1 MNPTPRLRPDVAIVE
16 QVYRGEASFV
26 VKDLE
31 THKYFRFR
39 PVEVTVMRALDGVRT
54 CGEAAAALRAEGIG
68 VSEAAVESFAQK
80 LSRMGLIEKSL
91 TERTTMQVE
100 RLRAERKKRARPKL
114 FRGELMRMRW
124 SMGDPNAAIDR
135 WLPRLR
141 FMFTRTFLMISVTLF
156 ILNLVLVASNWPK
169 LSAGLAQLG
178 DFGSYGLGHLAAF
191 WCTIL
196 GIILI
201 HELGHSVTCKY
212 FGGEVH
218 EMGFMLIYFQPAFYA
233 NVNDAWTFPELRARL
248 WVTAAGPWIEG
259 VAATI
264 AGIVWWLADP
274 GTLLS
279 QAALLAFLFGGI
291 FSVMT
296 NANPLMPLDGY
307 FALSDWLEI
316 PNLRHRAFAHIDWI
330 IRRKL
335 LRLEMPMPAAS
346 ERERR
351 IFLLYGLAAIA
362 YLTGVL
368 AMVGLWV
375 AGWAGRAFGTVGV
388 AAAIGLILMLMRGQI
403 RSWAAAVMLS
413 IREHRHTLSS
423 KSFRFRAAA
432 VAIGLLLLITV
443 LPWDITVTGPF
454 TAAPARALAVV
465 APDSGYVARVLVRE
479 GTSVAAGAPLVRLR
493 DFDLERTAL
502 AQRRVVD
509 SLGALERRLRARV
522 QAGVSGSSAGE
533 LERHTRERAVAEAE
547 LAGSLER
554 IEALAL
560 RARHAGVVLTER
572 PELLAGQWV
581 EAGQTVITIGAPD
594 SVEVRIRLRGGGAT
608 RVEPGQGVR
617 LLSLGDVGHPVHG
630 TVASVSRAALG
641 DDAVEARVRLRA
653 QPAWRPGAS
662 GEAAVV
668 VRRSNVLGA
677 MWWGVRRRIRSDVL
691 L

>member
-1 MNPTPRLRPDVAIVE
+1 MNPTPKLRPDVVIVE

-54 CGEAAAALRAEGIG
+54 CGEAAAALREAGIG

-91 TERTTMQVE
+91 TERSTMQVE
-100 RLRAERKKRARPKL
+100 RLREERKKRARPKL

-124 SMGDPNAAIDR
+124 SMGDPDAAIDR

-141 FMFTRTFLMISVTLF
+141 FMFSRGFLLACIGLF
-156 ILNLVLVASNWPK
+156 LVNLLIVATNWPR

-178 DFGSYGLGHLAAF
+178 DFSAYGAGHLVAF
-191 WCTIL
+191 WCTL
-196 GIILI
+196 LVIILI
-201 HELGHSVTCKY
+201 HELGHTVTCKY

-218 EMGFMLIYFQPAFYA
+218 EMGFMLVYFQPAFYA

-274 GTLLS
+274 GTMLS
-279 QAALLAFLFGGI
+279 QVALLAFLFGGI
-291 FSVMT
+291 FSVLT

-330 IRRKL
+330 VRRRL
-335 LRLEMPMPAAS
+335 LRLEMPMPPAT

-362 YLTGVL
+362 YLTSVL
-368 AMVGLWV
+368 AMVGLFV
-375 AGWAGRAFGTVGV
+375 AGWAGRIFGPLGV
-388 AAAIGLILMLMRGQI
+388 AAVIGLILMLMRGQI

-413 IREHRHTLSS
+413 VREHRHTLTS
-423 KSFRFRAAA
+423 KPFRFRAAA
-432 VAIGLLLLITV
+432 TGLGVLLLVTV
-443 LPWDITVTGPF
+443 LPWDITVNGPF
-454 TAAPARALAVV
+454 VAAPARALAVV

-479 GTSVAAGAPLVRLR
+479 GTAVTAGAPLIRLR

-502 AQRRVVD
+502 AQRRAVD
-509 SLGALERRLRARV
+509 SLVLLERRARARA
-522 QAGVSGSSAGE
+522 QGGAAAAGAGE
-533 LERHTRERAVAEAE
+533 LERYASERAVAEAR
-547 LAGSLER
+547 LGGLTER
-554 IEALAL
+554 IDALAL

-581 EAGQTVITIGAPD
+581 EAGQAVLTVGAPD
-594 SVEVRIRLRGGGAT
+594 SVEVRIRLSGGGAT
-608 RVEPGQGVR
+608 RVEPGQRVR
-617 LLSLGDVGHPVHG
+617 LLSFGDVAHPVSAV
-630 TVASVSRAALG
+630 VASVSRAALG
-641 DDAVEARVRLRA
+641 SDDVEARVRLPA

-668 VRRSNVLGA
+668 VRRSNILGA
-677 MWWGVRRRIRSDVL
+677 MWWEVRRRVRSDVL

>member
-39 PVEVTVMRALDGVRT
+39 PVEVAVMRSLDGVRT
-54 CGEAAAALRAEGIG
+54 CGEAAAALRAAGIG
-68 VSEAAVESFAQK
+68 VSEAVVEGFAQK
-80 LSRMGLIEKSL
+80 LSRMGLIERSL
-91 TERTTMQVE
+91 TERSTMQVE
-100 RLRAERKKRARPKL
+100 RLRAERKKRARPRL

-124 SMGDPNAAIDR
+124 SLGDPNAVIDR

-141 FMFTRTFLMISVTLF
+141 FMFTRGFLLACIGLF
-156 ILNLVLVASNWPK
+156 LVNLAIVATNWPK

-178 DFGSYGLGHLAAF
+178 HFSAYGVGHLVAF
-191 WCTIL
+191 WCTL
-196 GIILI
+196 LVIILI
-201 HELGHSVTCKY
+201 HELGHTVTCKY

-279 QAALLAFLFGGI
+279 QVALLAFLFGGI
-291 FSVMT
+291 FSVLT

-330 IRRKL
+330 VRRRV
-335 LRLEMPMPAAS
+335 LRLEMPMPPAS

-362 YLTGVL
+362 YLTSVL
-368 AMVGLWV
+368 TMVGMFV
-375 AGWAGRAFGTVGV
+375 AGWAGRVFGPVGV
-388 AAAIGLILMLMRGQI
+388 AVVIGLILMVMRGQI
-403 RSWAAAVMLS
+403 RSWAAAVTLS
-413 IREHRHTLSS
+413 IREHRHTLGS
-423 KSFRFRAAA
+423 KSFRLRAAA
-432 VAIGLLLLITV
+432 VALGLLLLVTV

-454 TAAPARALAVV
+454 TAAPARALPVV

-493 DFDLERTAL
+493 DFDLERRVL
-502 AQRRVVD
+502 AQRRAVD

-522 QAGVSGSSAGE
+522 QGGAAGGSAGE
-533 LERHTRERAVAEAE
+533 LERHARQRAVAEAE

-581 EAGQTVITIGAPD
+581 EAGQVVLTVGTPD

-608 RVEPGQGVR
+608 RVEPGQRVR

-641 DDAVEARVRLRA
+641 GDTVEARVRLPA
-653 QPAWRPGAS
+653 DPAWRPGAS

-677 MWWGVRRRIRSDVL
+677 MWWGVRRRVRSDVL

>member
-39 PVEVTVMRALDGVRT
+39 PVEVTVMRALDGTRT
-54 CGEAAAALRAEGIG
+54 CGEAAAALRAAGIG
-68 VSEAAVESFAQK
+68 VSEAAVEGFAQK

-91 TERTTMQVE
+91 TERSTMQVE
-100 RLRAERKKRARPKL
+100 RLRAERKKRARPRL

-124 SMGDPNAAIDR
+124 SMGDPDAAIDR

-141 FMFTRTFLMISVTLF
+141 FMFTRGFLLACIGLF
-156 ILNLVLVASNWPK
+156 LVNLAIVATNWPK

-178 DFGSYGLGHLAAF
+178 DFSSYGVGHLVAF
-191 WCTIL
+191 WCTL
-196 GIILI
+196 LVIILI

-274 GTLLS
+274 GTLVS
-279 QAALLAFLFGGI
+279 QVALLAFLVGGT

-330 IRRKL
+330 VRRRV
-335 LRLEMPMPAAS
+335 LRLEMPMPPAT

-351 IFLLYGLAAIA
+351 IFLLYGVAAIA
-362 YLTGVL
+362 YLATVL
-368 AMVGLWV
+368 TMVAMFV
-375 AGWAGRAFGTVGV
+375 AGWAGRTFGPVGV
-388 AAAIGLILMLMRGQI
+388 AAVIGLVLLLMRGQI

-413 IREHRHTLSS
+413 LREHRDVLSS

-432 VAIGLLLLITV
+432 VGLGVLLLVTV

-479 GTSVAAGAPLVRLR
+479 GTAVAAGAPLVRLR
-493 DFDLERTAL
+493 DFDLERSAL
-502 AQRRVVD
+502 AQRRALD
-509 SLGALERRLRARV
+509 SLMLLERRARARA
-522 QAGVSGSSAGE
+522 QGGAAAAGAGD
-533 LERHTRERAVAEAE
+533 LERYASQRAVAEAR
-547 LAGSLER
+547 LAGLSER
-554 IEALAL
+554 IDALAL

-572 PELLAGQWV
+572 PELLVGKWV
-581 EAGQTVITIGAPD
+581 EAGEAVLTVGAAD
-594 SVEVRIRLRGGGAT
+594 SVEVRIRLSGGGAT
-608 RVEPGQGVR
+608 RVEPGQRVR
-617 LLSLGDVGHPVHG
+617 LLSLGDLAHPVG
-630 TVASVSRAALG
+630 AVVASVSRAALG
-641 DDAVEARVRLRA
+641 SDDVEARVRLPA

-668 VRRSNVLGA
+668 VRRSNLLGA
-677 MWWGVRRRIRSDVL
+677 MWWEVRRRVRSDVL

>member
-1 MNPTPRLRPDVAIVE
+1 MNPTPKLRSDVAIVE

-39 PVEVTVMRALDGVRT
+39 PLEVTVMRALDGVRT
-54 CGEAAAALRAEGIG
+54 CGEAATALRDAGIN
-68 VSEAAVESFAQK
+68 VSEAVVEGFAQK
-80 LSRMGLIEKSL
+80 LSRMGLIEKSI
-91 TERTTMQVE
+91 TERSTMQVE
-100 RLRAERKKRARPKL
+100 RLREERKKRARPKL

-141 FMFTRTFLMISVTLF
+141 FMFTRTFLLVSIGLF
-156 ILNLVLVASNWPK
+156 LLNLVIVASNWPK
-169 LSAGLAQLG
+169 LSASLAQLG
-178 DFGSYGLGHLAAF
+178 DLGSYGPAHLVAF

-279 QAALLAFLFGGI
+279 QVALLAFLFGGI
-291 FSVMT
+291 FSVLT

-316 PNLRHRAFAHIDWI
+316 PNLRHRAFAHIDWM
-330 IRRKL
+330 IRRHV

-346 ERERR
+346 ERERK
-351 IFLLYGLAAIA
+351 IFLLYGIAAIA
-362 YLTGVL
+362 YLTSL
-368 AMVGLWV
+368 LTMVGLFV
-375 AGWAGRAFGTVGV
+375 SGWAGRTFGPVGTVV
-388 AAAIGLILMLMRGQI
+388 VIGLILLLMRGQI
-403 RSWAAAVMLS
+403 RNWAAAVALS
-413 IREHRHTLSS
+413 VREHRHMLAS
-423 KSFRFRAAA
+423 KPFRFKAGAAA
-432 VAIGLLLLITV
+432 IALLLLVTLV
-443 LPWDITVTGPF
+443 PWSITVTGPF
-454 TAAPARALAVV
+454 SAAPARALAVV
-465 APDSGYVARVLVRE
+465 APDSGYVDRVLVRE
-479 GTSVAAGAPLVRLR
+479 GTSVAAGAPLIRLR
-493 DFDLERTAL
+493 DLDLERRAL
-502 AQRRVVD
+502 AERRQVD
-509 SLGALERRLRARV
+509 SLALLERRARSRA
-522 QAGVSGSSAGE
+522 GGGAGE
-533 LERHTRERAVAEAE
+533 TERYARDRAVAEAR
-547 LAGSLER
+547 LAGTNER
-554 IEALAL
+554 MAALAL
-560 RARHAGVVLTER
+560 RARHAGVVLTAR
-572 PELLAGQWV
+572 PELLAGQWID
-581 EAGQTVITIGAPD
+581 AGQTVLTVGAPD
-594 SVEVRIRLRGGGAT
+594 SVEVRIRLTGGGAT
-608 RVEPGQGVR
+608 LVEPGQKVR
-617 LLSLGDVGHPVHG
+617 LLSLGDVANPVHG

-641 DDAVEARVRLRA
+641 SDGVEARVRLPA

-662 GEAAVV
+662 GQAAVV
-668 VRRSNVLGA
+668 VRRSNILGA
-677 MWWGVRRRIRSDVL
+677 MWWGVRRRVRSDVL

>member
-1 MNPTPRLRPDVAIVE
+1 MNATPKLRADVAIVE
-16 QVYRGEASFV
+16 QLYRGETSFV

-39 PVEVTVMRALDGVRT
+39 PVEVTVMRSLDGMRT
-54 CGEAAAALRAEGIG
+54 CGEAAAALREAGIG

-91 TERTTMQVE
+91 TERSTMQVE
-100 RLRAERKKRARPKL
+100 RLREERKKRARPRL
-114 FRGELMRMRW
+114 FKGELMRMRW

-141 FMFTRTFLMISVTLF
+141 FMFTRTFLLF
-156 ILNLVLVASNWPK
+156 SIALFALNLVIVGANWPR

-178 DFGSYGLGHLAAF
+178 DFGSYGPGHLVAF
-191 WCTIL
+191 WCTLL

-264 AGIVWWLADP
+264 AGIVWWMADP

-279 QAALLAFLFGGI
+279 QVALLAFLFGGI
-291 FSVMT
+291 FSVLT

-316 PNLRHRAFAHIDWI
+316 PNLRHRAFAHVDWI
-330 IRRKL
+330 IRRHV
-335 LRLEMPMPAAS
+335 LRLEMPMPPAS

-351 IFLLYGLAAIA
+351 IFLLYGVVAIA
-362 YLTGVL
+362 YLTSVL
-368 AMVGLWV
+368 AMVGLFV
-375 AGWAGRAFGTVGV
+375 SGWAGRAFGPVGTIAV
-388 AAAIGLILMLMRGQI
+388 VGLILLLMRGQI
-403 RSWAAAVMLS
+403 RGWAAAIALAV
-413 IREHRHTLSS
+413 REHRHVLGA
-423 KSFRFRAAA
+423 KSFRMKAAGA
-432 VAIGLLLLITV
+432 GLALLLLVTLI
-443 LPWDITVTGPF
+443 PWSITVTGPF
-454 TAAPARALAVV
+454 SAAPARAQAVV

-479 GTSVAAGAPLVRLR
+479 GTAVAAGAPLVRLR
-493 DFDLERTAL
+493 DLDLERTAL
-502 AQRRVVD
+502 GQRRVVD
-509 SLGALERRLRARV
+509 SLAMLERRARARTTGGA
-522 QAGVSGSSAGE
+522 AGGAGE
-533 LERHTRERAVAEAE
+533 AERYARERAVAEAR
-547 LAGSLER
+547 LAGSNDR
-554 IEALAL
+554 IGALAL

-572 PELLAGQWV
+572 PELLAGQWI
-581 EAGQTVITIGAPD
+581 EAGQTVLTVGAPD
-594 SVEVRIRLRGGGAT
+594 SVEVRIRLTGSGAT
-608 RVEPGQGVR
+608 LVEPGQQVR
-617 LLSLGDVGHPVHG
+617 MLSLGDVGHPVHG

-641 DDAVEARVRLRA
+641 NDDVEARVRLPA

-668 VRRSNVLGA
+668 VRKSNILGA
-677 MWWGVRRRIRSDVL
+677 MWWGVRRRVRSDVL